1 MKALDVMTSK
11 VVTVS
16 PETSVSEIAKLFLR
30 HRISAVPVVDGE
42 MRVLGMVS
50 EGDLLHRAE
59 TETEPQ
65 RPWWLSMIAGTEE
78 LAHDYVKSH
87 GQHAADVMSTKV
99 VAVEEDAPLA
109 EIAQLLEERRIK
121 RVPVTRNGKVVGIVS
136 RADLVRALASR
147 PKTAPAL
154 SSSPSDQAI
163 RQELLRTLES
173 NGWTRPN
180 EINVI
185 VTDGVIHMWGIV
197 ESDEIRDAVRVAAEN
212 VPGARGVES
221 HVGRVPPWVFVD

>member
-16 PETSVSEIAKLFLR
+16 PETSISEIAKLFLR
-30 HRISAVPVVDGE
+30 HRISAVAVVDGDK
-42 MRVLGMVS
+42 RVLGMVS

-59 TETEPQ
+59 TETEQ
-65 RPWWLSMIAGTEE
+65 KRPWWLSMLAGTEE
-78 LAHDYVKSH
+78 QARDYVKAH
-87 GQHAADVMSTKV
+87 GRCAGDVMSTKLV
-99 VAVEEDAPLA
+99 TVAEDTPLA

-121 RVPVTRNGKVVGIVS
+121 RVPVTRNGKLVGIVS

-147 PKTAPAL
+147 SETAPAT

-163 RQELLRTLES
+163 REELLRTLES
-173 NGWTRPN
+173 NGWIRPN
-180 EINVI
+180 EVTVI
-185 VTDGVIHMWGIV
+185 VTDGVIHMWGAV
-197 ESDEIRDAVRVAAEN
+197 ESDEIRQAVRVAAEN

-221 HVGRVPPWVFVD
+221 HIGLVPPWAFVD